1 MSAEGTHAG
10 EDHRGNEVTG
20 HGSETAG
27 HGGARRHAGEVTL
40 RSRGQIVKGGLLSG
54 LGFAP
59 LILIAAGV
67 PMPLSALAAA
77 FLGAGVTGAANSFFF
92 LPELR
97 YSAAGLTI
105 INPLRTIY
113 LPWGAVASFTTR
125 FYLTTHA
132 RGGQH
137 WDAAAFPAGGALA
150 AGRRLLP
157 ARHPAAAR
165 HADLPALPGRS
176 AAARTRWVTL
186 ARAAEQLRAAQES
199 AAGTAGAAKRETGR
213 QRGTGVDAGPCT
225 PETSPAPS
233 APSTNR
239 PVRSVDRNRAVLCVA
254 WVACLAATCGLA
266 FT

>member
-1 MSAEGTHAG
+1 MSAQP
-10 EDHRGNEVTG
+10 
-20 HGSETAG
+20 
-27 HGGARRHAGEVTL
+27 GEVTL
-40 RSRGQIVKGGLLSG
+40 RSRGQIVKGGLLSA
-54 LGFAP
+54 LGIAP

-67 PMPLSALAAA
+67 PMPLSALAAG
-77 FLGAGVTGAANSFFF
+77 FLGAGVAGAAYSFFF

-113 LPWGAVASFTTR
+113 LPWGAVARFTTR

-132 RGGQH
+132 RGGQQ

-165 HADLPALPGRS
+165 YADLPALPGRG
-176 AAARTRWVTL
+176 ATTRTRWVTL
-186 ARAAEQLRAAQES
+186 ARAAEQLRAAHSRALE
-199 AAGTAGAAKRETGR
+199 TA
-213 QRGTGVDAGPCT
+213 DHPD
-225 PETSPAPS
+225 
-233 APSTNR
+233 STNR

-254 WVACLAATCGLA
+254 WVACLAAACGLA